1 MFTEE
6 QRQFIKDLF
15 NEKERRE
22 NNPVMRM
29 SHSDVERE
37 YRRRFAYCSFHR
49 LLIEFNSLNDE
60 LFDEDD
66 PRMNA
71 VNILLP
77 YNNGNY

>member
-1 MFTEE
+1 MFSDE

-15 NEKERRE
+15 SEKERRE
-22 NNPVMRM
+22 NNPEMRM
-29 SHSDVERE
+29 IQSDVERA

-49 LLIEFNSLNDE
+49 LLIEFNSLNDD

-66 PRMNA
+66 LRMTA

-77 YNNGNY
+77 YNGGI